1 MKIRFHHILLVTILL
16 SWLGAHAAVRPFA
29 SSRIHG
35 VVTDSV
41 TGEPVEFATVFLIG
55 TGRGE
60 LTDEKG
66 RFDIHT
72 NLSFDSVEV
81 SAMGYNTR
89 RWGVIPQSDV
99 MFSPMISPI
108 GVSLGE
114 VVVKPKKEKYSK
126 RNNPAV
132 DMMRRIRRDRDLHSP
147 LEKENYNYRKHEAI
161 SWAYNEFQTGDSLH
175 PSALVKQ
182 FPFLRGYVDT
192 SEVTGKPIVNL
203 IKRDKIS
210 DFYRRTVPSTSE
222 KEVVLGLRNA
232 GIDGF
237 LDEES
242 MQRFYEDVMR
252 EIDIYANDVTVLQN
266 RFVSP
271 LSAIAPD
278 FYKFYLTDT
287 ITIDSLRC
295 AELTFV
301 PRNPLNKGFTGRLYV
316 DINDSTRFINRVLL
330 HVPRDINL
338 NFIDAIYVTQD
349 FARAPDSTRIKT
361 RDDMVVEARLVPGT
375 PSIYVRRT
383 TDYSNHNFEPATD
396 PSIFER
402 LGRDITVTDVYNR
415 EDAFWTDF
423 SSDTSDATARVD
435 SMVMQMKRV
444 PLYYWSEKILKI
456 LIGGYIS
463 TGSKSKF
470 DYGPVLSTVS
480 YNDLEGLRLRAGG
493 MTTANLLRRLFL
505 QGYGAYGF
513 KDRKWKY
520 NGVLEYSFN
529 DKKYHR
535 SEFPIHSL
543 RLSHLYDVDK
553 LGQHYLFTS
562 PDNGILSISRI
573 SDKLITYHRVSALE
587 YTLELRNNFSTK
599 LKLQHE
605 RQEASRYIGFTD
617 GYGNRHSHYNMSSA
631 TVELRF
637 APGEKFYQQPG
648 GARKCINFDAPVF
661 TLSHTVAP
669 RGILGNR
676 YTYNVTEASFQKRF
690 WLSAFGAIDAKIK
703 GGHVWSS
710 VPFPNLLIPNA
721 NLSYTLQPE
730 SFTCLNPME
739 FINDSYVQWGMT
751 YWANGVIFNYIPLL
765 KKLKLRESIMFNG
778 IFGHLSRRNDPSLHP
793 ELFGFPAEAN
803 VQRMRSNLPY
813 MEAAFGVDNILNLFR
828 VDYVWRLTYRNN
840 PGACKGGIRFALH
853 ISL

>member
-1 MKIRFHHILLVTILL
+1 M
-16 SWLGAHAAVRPFA
+16 SGAVRPFA
-29 SSRIHG
+29 STRIHG

-41 TGEPVEFATVFLIG
+41 TGEPVEYATVFLIG

-89 RWGVIPQSDV
+89 RWGVIPQPDV
-99 MFSPMISPI
+99 KFNPQLSPI
-108 GVSLGE
+108 GVALSE
-114 VVVKPKKEKYSK
+114 VIIKPRKEKYSK

-147 LEKENYNYRKHEAI
+147 LTKENYNYTKHEAI
-161 SWAYNEFQTGDSLH
+161 TWAYNEYNAGDSTK
-175 PSALVKQ
+175 PAGR
-182 FPFLRGYVDT
+182 FAFTRNYVDT
-192 SEVTGKPIVNL
+192 SEVTGKPILNL

-210 DFYRRTVPSTSE
+210 DVYRRTFPSEGE
-222 KEVVLGLRNA
+222 KEVVRGMRNA

-252 EIDIYANDVTVLQN
+252 EIDIYTNDVTVLQN

-287 ITIDSLRC
+287 VTIDTLRC

-383 TDYSNHNFEPATD
+383 TDYSGHNFDPAPD
-396 PSIFER
+396 QSIFER
-402 LGRDITVTDVYNR
+402 LGREIRVTDVYNR

-423 SSDTSDATARVD
+423 DRVTGNTTARVD
-435 SMVMQMKRV
+435 SMVTEMRHV
-444 PLYYWSEKILKI
+444 PLYYWGEKILKI

-463 TGSKSKF
+463 TGSKSRF

-480 YNDLEGLRLRAGG
+480 YNDLEGVRLRAGG
-493 MTTANLLRRLFL
+493 MTTANLFRRLFA

-520 NGVLEYSFN
+520 NGVVEYSFN
-529 DKKYHR
+529 DKQYHR
-535 SEFPIHSL
+535 SEFPVHSL

-562 PDNGILSISRI
+562 PDNGILSISRMA
-573 SDKLITYHRVSALE
+573 DRLITYHRVTSLE

-605 RQEASRYIGFTD
+605 RQESSPYIDFID
-617 GYGNRHSHYNMSSA
+617 GYGRHHGHYGITSA
-631 TVELRF
+631 TVELRY

-648 GARKCINFDAPVF
+648 GARKCINFDAPVY
-661 TLSHTVAP
+661 TISHTVAP
-669 RGILGNR
+669 RGFLGNKFN
-676 YTYNVTEASFQKRF
+676 YNATEISFQKRF

-703 GGHVWSS
+703 GGHVWSK
-710 VPFPNLLIPNA
+710 VPFPNLMIPNA

-730 SFTCLNPME
+730 SFACLNPME
-739 FINDSYVQWGMT
+739 FINDTYAQWGMT

-778 IFGHLSRRNDPSLHP
+778 IVGHLSSRNDPSLHP
-793 ELFGFPAEAN
+793 ELYGFPAEAH
-803 VQRMRSNLPY
+803 VQRMRGWLPY

-828 VDYVWRLTYRNN
+828 IDYVWRLTYRDN

>member
-1 MKIRFHHILLVTILL
+1 MTFFRNLLL
-16 SWLGAHAAVRPFA
+16 SFIIATGCLAVSGAVRPFA
-29 SSRIHG
+29 ATHVHG

-41 TGEPVEFATVFLIG
+41 TGEPVEFATVYLIG

-60 LTDEKG
+60 LTDERG
-66 RFDIHT
+66 RYDIRT
-72 NLSFDSVEV
+72 NLAFDSIEI
-81 SAMGYNTR
+81 SAMGYNTSR
-89 RWGVIPQSDV
+89 VPVIHQPDITFNPV
-99 MFSPMISPI
+99 LSPI

-132 DMMRRIRRDRDLHSP
+132 EMMRRIRRDRDLHSP
-147 LEKENYNYRKHEAI
+147 LAKDNYNYTKHEVI
-161 SWAYNEFQTGDSLH
+161 TWAYNEFNPGDSTEG
-175 PSALVKQ
+175 KR
-182 FPFLRGYVDT
+182 FGFLAQYVDT
-192 SEVTGKPIVNL
+192 SEITGKPILPLVSRE
-203 IKRDKIS
+203 KTAEVH
-210 DFYRRTVPSTSE
+210 RRTVPSTDE
-222 KEVVLGLRNA
+222 KEVVTGLRNS
-232 GIDGF
+232 G
-237 LDEES
+237 LDDILDQGS
-242 MQRFYEDVMR
+242 MQRFYDDVLR

-287 ITIDSLRC
+287 VTVDSMRL

-316 DINDSTRFINRVLL
+316 DINDSTRFIRKVLL
-330 HVPRDINL
+330 HVPKDINL
-338 NFIDAIYVTQD
+338 NFIDAIYVTQE
-349 FARAPDSTRIKT
+349 FTRAPDSTRIKT
-361 RDDMVVEARLVPGT
+361 RDDMVVEARLIPGT
-375 PSIYVRRT
+375 PSLYARRDT
-383 TDYSNHNFEPATD
+383 RYMNHDFNPAPD
-396 PSIFER
+396 QSIFER
-402 LGRDITVTDVYNR
+402 LGRELTVTDVYNR

-423 SSDTSDATARVD
+423 SRESGLESATDRVE
-435 SMVMQMKRV
+435 SMVKDMRRV
-444 PLYYWSEKILKI
+444 PLYYWGEKILKI

-463 TGSKSKF
+463 TGGNSKF

-493 MTTANLLRRLFL
+493 MTTANLLRRIFA

-513 KDRKWKY
+513 RDRKWKY
-520 NGVLEYSFN
+520 NGTLEYSFH
-529 DKKYHR
+529 DKQYHR

-562 PDNGILSISRI
+562 PDNGILSISRMA
-573 SDKLITYHRVSALE
+573 DRLITYHRVSSLE
-587 YTLELRNNFSTK
+587 YNLELRNNFSTC
-599 LKLQHE
+599 LRLQHE
-605 RQEASRYIGFTD
+605 RQEASPYVRFID
-617 GYGNRHSHYNMSSA
+617 GDGHHHSHYGIASA
-631 TVELRF
+631 TIELRY

-648 GARKCINFDAPVF
+648 GARKCINFDAPVI

-669 RGILGNR
+669 RGFLGNR
-676 YTYNVTEASFQKRF
+676 FTLNATEISFQKRF

-703 GGHVWSS
+703 GGHVWSR
-710 VPFPNLLIPNA
+710 VPFPNLMIPNA

-730 SFTCLNPME
+730 SFACLNPME

-778 IFGHLSRRNDPSLHP
+778 IFGHLSRRNDPSLNPDLFRFP
-793 ELFGFPAEAN
+793 EEAR
-803 VQRMRSNLPY
+803 VQRMRSELPY
-813 MEAAFGVDNILNLFR
+813 MEAAFGIDNIFRLFR
-828 VDYVWRLTYRNN
+828 IDYVWRLTYRDN
-840 PGACKGGIRFALH
+840 PGACRGGIRFALH